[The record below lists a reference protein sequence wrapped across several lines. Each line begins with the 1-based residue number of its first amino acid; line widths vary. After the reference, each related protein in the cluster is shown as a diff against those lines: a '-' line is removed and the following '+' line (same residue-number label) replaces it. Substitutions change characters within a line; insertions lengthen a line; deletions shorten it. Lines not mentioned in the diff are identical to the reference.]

1 MTRPPILAPIS
12 ARILTR
18 ILDAHQ
24 HFWRIGGPGQVW
36 PDADWPLLYRDF
48 LPDDLRVATQGLDM
62 AGTILVQSQP
72 DDRDT
77 DWMLDLVADD
87 PLVLGVVGWV
97 ALEAADAPARIARL
111 AARPKFVG
119 LRPMLQGIEDSDW
132 ILRDTLSPAIGAMID
147 HGLRF
152 DALIQPR
159 HLPVIA
165 RLAERW
171 PDLPIVIDHGA
182 KPFAADLILDPWR
195 EQMAVLARYPNI
207 WCKLSGLRTEQAQ
220 GQSAQALAPY
230 VAHILSCFGDRV
242 MWGSDWPVLLHVG
255 DSYGDW
261 VNDALRLAGDLDA
274 DGRARLFEG
283 AARAFYG
290 LEAVA

>member
-1 MTRPPILAPIS
+1 MP
-12 ARILTR
+12 R
-18 ILDAHQ
+18 ILDSHQ

-36 PDADWPLLYRDF
+36 PDANWPRIHRDF
-48 LPDDLRVATQGLDM
+48 LPHDLRVATQGLDM

-77 DWMLDLVADD
+77 DWMIDLAADD
-87 PLVLGVVGWV
+87 PLVLAVVGWV
-97 ALEAADAPARIARL
+97 ALEAADAPARIAQL
-111 AARPKFVG
+111 AAQPKFVG
-119 LRPMLQGIEDSDW
+119 LRPMLQGVEDSDW
-132 ILRDTLSPAIGAMID
+132 ILRDDLSPAIGAMIEQ
-147 HGLRF
+147 GLRF

-165 RLAERW
+165 RFAERW

-195 EQMAVLARYPNI
+195 TEMAALARYSNI

-220 GQSAQALAPY
+220 GQASDALAPY
-230 VAHILSCFGDRV
+230 VRHILSCFGDRV
-242 MWGSDWPVLLHVG
+242 MWGSDWPVLLHMG

-261 VNDALRLAGDLDA
+261 IDDALRLAGDLDA
-274 DGRARLFEG
+274 VACARLFEG

-290 LEAVA
+290 LGEVA